1 MALLARW
8 RRLLAS
14 PWQVLLTTAIFA
26 STMVAVQGPE
36 TWAPGDEHAPA
47 VPLYVLLE
55 KRIGQQWVQQAV
67 PVSPP
72 FDREFARDLD
82 PRLGVLEGQLV
93 SRDGIFVWQ
102 AGYPEGCC
110 QDITLWVSAG
120 STWLKFDYRV
130 NERQIEPIRAEYFRR
145 DRQMLIALSLG
156 AGLGLMLLF
165 AARRRAPPPVA

>member
-1 MALLARW
+1 MALLTRW
-8 RRLLAS
+8 RRLLSS
-14 PWQVLLTTAIFA
+14 PWQILLTTAVVA
-26 STMVAVQGPE
+26 STLVALQGPE
-36 TWAPGDEHAPA
+36 VWTPDAEHDPA

-67 PVSPP
+67 PVAPP

-93 SRDGIFVWQ
+93 NRDGIFVWQ

-110 QDITLWVSAG
+110 QEITLWVSAG

-145 DRQMLIALSLG
+145 DRQMLIALALG
-156 AGLGLMLLF
+156 AGLGLLILL
-165 AARRRAPPPVA
+165 AVRRWAPPVA